1 MVNAMP
7 GHDPTDDFIEA
18 AAKSVDLS
26 LDPAWNAS
34 IRNNLE
40 VTLKLA
46 RLVEDFPL
54 PDEAEPA
61 PVYKA

>member
-7 GHDPTDDFIEA
+7 DGDPTDDFIEA
-18 AAKSVDLS
+18 AAKSLSLS
-26 LDPAWNAS
+26 LDPAWKPA
-34 IRNNLE
+34 IRDNLA
-40 VTLKLA
+40 VTLRLA

-54 PDEAEPA
+54 SDEAEPA